1 MYDIKKDKPF
11 YHTLRTLI
19 FSLLY
24 STNHDKKYMSLS
36 WQLNILTKKCMGL
49 YSLIAAL
56 LFGSLINQIHNNE
69 NTVGGIIVFVG
80 FFVGIFILCHA
91 GEKIAQLNSEITD
104 AVYNSSWY
112 LLEVE
117 TRKDIIFILMSRNI
131 KLYLEA
137 LPLGQLNFA
146 LLIM

>member
-24 STNHDKKYMSLS
+24 STNHDKKYMRRFL
-36 WQLNILTKKCMGL
+36 
-49 YSLIAAL
+49 
-56 LFGSLINQIHNNE
+56 E

-91 GEKIAQLNSEITD
+91 GEKIAQLVDSPRHKL
-104 AVYNSSWY
+104 
-112 LLEVE
+112 LLE
-117 TRKDIIFILMSRNI
+117 K
-131 KLYLEA
+131 
-137 LPLGQLNFA
+137 G
-146 LLIM
+146 